1 MSFFQKN
8 KDNFLN
14 IFIFSLIFLI
24 IFSYLF
30 PLWYSFFISEIF
42 IFVNAWDEETYLTYQ
57 GAIGA
62 LTSPGYHISS
72 MLTLFFQELN
82 ISGSVQNLISD
93 TIIVSLTLYFVYK
106 IFVLYNFR
114 KVDSLAFSSLILFS
128 SVLFNHANPIIKS
141 IFLREIN
148 IFMVGYE
155 GYLSILRTPE
165 PQLSYFLLSV
175 FLFLFFKTKKT
186 IFLIIPLFITYFYV
200 AIVYLYCLIIYFFI
214 SKLKFNFKTILFANL
229 FAYFVISIGLIIMDK
244 FFLQKSEIINYSAY
258 VSNHDIIFPI
268 ILFVNF
274 LYSCFIYLIFYLKK
288 DEIQKQLFLVS
299 LLTLLIIF
307 FISNFQVLTGYM
319 LSYKNYFDY
328 GLSIIIGISTMIF
341 FLSLYNLFGRVV
353 FVFPLLFILYLSLK
367 SNGFDF
373 EKINYK
379 IWTGYQISDKDK
391 EIILNKPE
399 SSIILDL
406 DLNSKIS
413 YSKAKAIIPLFSY
426 QYIFPFINNQCKGIS
441 ELHLKAY
448 EQYKN
453 DFPENI
459 ENIKYLEKRYNFYL
473 NSINQVMKD
482 NEININNRSYCNKF
496 DNSTKFDFIEILP
509 KSNFTYI
516 GIGNEK

>member
-1 MSFFQKN
+1 MNIFQKN
-8 KDNFLN
+8 NEIYLN
-14 IFIFSLIFLI
+14 IFISSLIFLI

-30 PLWYSFFISEIF
+30 PLWYSFFISDIF

-57 GAIGA
+57 GALGGI
-62 LTSPGYHISS
+62 TTPGYQISS

-82 ISGSVQNLISD
+82 ISGSIQNLISD
-93 TIIVSLTLYFVYK
+93 TIISTLTLYFVYK
-106 IFVLYNFR
+106 IFVLYKFTR
-114 KVDSLAFSSLILFS
+114 IDSLALSSLILFS
-128 SVLFNHANPIIKS
+128 SILFNHANPIVQS

-148 IFMVGYE
+148 TFMVGYE

-175 FLFLFFKTKKT
+175 FLFLFFKTKKK

-200 AIVYLYCLIIYFFI
+200 AIVYAYCLIIYFSI
-214 SKLKFNFKTILFANL
+214 SKLKLNLKIILYVNII
-229 FAYFVISIGLIIMDK
+229 AYFVISIGLIIMDK
-244 FFLQKSEIINYSAY
+244 FFLQRTEIINSSLY
-258 VSNHDIIFPI
+258 VLSQDIISPI

-274 LYSCFIYLIFYLKK
+274 FYTCIIYLIFYLKK
-288 DEIQKQLFLVS
+288 DNIQKQLFLS
-299 LLTLLIIF
+299 SILTLFIIF
-307 FISNFQVLTGYM
+307 FISNFQILTGYM

-379 IWTGYQISDKDK
+379 IWTGYQISDKDR

-413 YSKAKAIIPLFSY
+413 YSKAKTIIPLFSY

-459 ENIKYLEKRYNFYL
+459 ENIKYFEKRYNFYL

-482 NEININNRSYCNKF
+482 NEININDRSYCNKF

-509 KSNFTYI
+509 KSNFSYI
-516 GIGNEK
+516 GIGE